1 MSADSTPGQIPSK
14 APSHDLRGIILIVL
28 SMGCFIANDGL
39 MKSLGDYL
47 AWHQALALRGVI
59 AAVLGIGLALAID
72 GRRPAGEIIAYLR
85 NIPCLLRLVFEIL
98 STALYLTA
106 IFNMPLAGA
115 TAINQLVPV
124 LLTIGG
130 ALFLREQVGWRRY
143 AAAGAGFLGVMLI
156 IQPGTSEFTPFAL
169 FALAGTCTM
178 AARDL
183 VTRKLPPG
191 IPSTYVAAM
200 TVIAVAIMGQIV
212 ALNSDWPPIEPWMLL
227 HVTLAAVAVSLA
239 FLFGVMAVRLA
250 EVSLLA
256 PFRFTSLIWGLLI
269 GVLAFGERPGALT
282 LLGAAI
288 VIGAGLYILYRER
301 MIGRR
306 RARPSPV

>member
-1 MSADSTPGQIPSK
+1 M
-14 APSHDLRGIILIVL
+14 LIVL
-28 SMGCFIANDGL
+28 SMGCFVTNDGL
-39 MKSLGDYL
+39 MKSLEDHL

-59 AAVLGIGLALAID
+59 AAMLGIGLALAVD
-72 GRRPAGEIIAYLR
+72 GRRPAREIIGYLR
-85 NIPCLLRLVFEIL
+85 NVPCALRLVFEVL

-106 IFNMPLAGA
+106 IFHMPLAGA
-115 TAINQLVPV
+115 TAINQLLPV

-130 ALFLREQVGWRRY
+130 ALFLQEQVGWRRY
-143 AAAGAGFLGVMLI
+143 VAAGAGFLGVMLI
-156 IQPGTSEFTPFAL
+156 VQPGTSEFTPFAL

-183 VTRKLPPG
+183 VTRRLPPE
-191 IPSTYVAAM
+191 IPSTYVTAM

-212 ALNSDWPPIEPWMLL
+212 AFNSDWPTIEPWMLL
-227 HVTLAAVAVSLA
+227 RVTLAAVIVFLA
-239 FLFGVMAVRLA
+239 FLFGVMAVRVA

-256 PFRFTSLIWGLLI
+256 PFRFSSMIWGLLI
-269 GVLAFGERPGALT
+269 GVLAFGERPGPLT

-288 VIGAGLYILYRER
+288 VVGAGLYTLYRER

-306 RARPSPV
+306 RARPSSV